1 MKNELERATSYYESV
16 LQEVRAKV
24 DSEKEGLQ
32 DLENELRSL
41 EQERDAL
48 RFEVGGLRKEIDTR
62 KEYWS
67 GTTNSDLDMAIR
79 NKL

>member
-1 MKNELERATSYYESV
+1 MRIKESDVKYQHNQNQALKNELERATSYYESV

-62 KEYWS
+62 KEY
-67 GTTNSDLDMAIR
+67 
-79 NKL
+79 